1 MTDRASRRFFTA
13 NILRPS
19 GGAAFSSVSQKI
31 LSATAC
37 RYLILWCSS
46 LLQSME
52 CDDEAFTRFGHAL
65 AMFFSHQ
72 INEPPPPWMARCF
85 VVENLRW
92 MRGLAGG
99 LATMEILMLK
109 HKRRLTPYATCEFKR
124 AYCVFRSSL
133 NMLADRA
140 RQRREARYHMRPKA
154 HFLGHLVWH
163 FLPDNPRYFMNYS
176 DEDFMQANRRAIAPG
191 SHVKANVAEVCDP
204 RLSPL
209 QWRNDL
215 KHRWVGIGKKVFSDQ
230 WQEISMSRM

>member
-1 MTDRASRRFFTA
+1 MMKRLRA
-13 NILRPS
+13 L
-19 GGAAFSSVSQKI
+19 GM
-31 LSATAC
+31 
-37 RYLILWCSS
+37 LWQC
-46 LLQSME
+46 
-52 CDDEAFTRFGHAL
+52 
-65 AMFFSHQ
+65 FFSHQ

-176 DEDFMQANRRAIAPG
+176 DEDFIARSKRIAER
-191 SHVKANVAEVCDP
+191 SHPV
-204 RLSPL
+204 
-209 QWRNDL
+209 
-215 KHRWVGIGKKVFSDQ
+215 H
-230 WQEISMSRM
+230 MSRLTLLRYVIHACLRFSGETI